1 MLTISFYKELAAG
14 TEIVCL
20 SRNDARLCISC
31 ALPRGASHLSA
42 NMDFK
47 NNTFCYRPLVK
58 SAQQKNNFLISQP
71 SHMLWVLIRTVS
83 MRRFF

>member
-14 TEIVCL
+14 TEIVGL

-31 ALPRGASHLSA
+31 ALPREASHFSA

-47 NNTFCYRPLVK
+47 TT
-58 SAQQKNNFLISQP
+58 
-71 SHMLWVLIRTVS
+71 RTAGL
-83 MRRFF
+83 